1 MNTRLYNAR
10 ILSMLEEKS
19 PVIANGEVWVEGSR
33 ITMAGEPGNAEKP
46 LFDREID
53 CGGGLLMPGFKDA
66 HTHSAMTFLRSHA
79 DDLPLHEW
87 LNIQVFPY
95 EAKLTPEDIYELT
108 RLAVLEYVSGGIT
121 AAMEMYLTPESI
133 ASACQDTGM
142 RLVQVGGVNNFSQSA
157 EDVER
162 WYNELNGV
170 SELTSFRLGFH
181 AQYTCS
187 PELLEK
193 IAGLSRKYQAPVY
206 THIAETKSETEECRK
221 NTGMSPV
228 AYLASMGIFDYGGAG
243 YHLIWTDESDRR
255 IMKEKGIAVVTNPGS
270 NTKLASGIAPV
281 ADYLRDGITVAI
293 GTDGPASNN
302 CLDMFREMFL
312 TTGLAKLKE
321 NDAAAVPAYEVL
333 RMACVNGA
341 RVMGLD
347 GCDAVA
353 AGKCADLILID
364 LDEPNM
370 QPLHNIAN
378 NLVYSGSKSNVKM
391 TMIAGEIRY
400 DRFDGRPRYYI
411 GADPAEI
418 YAKSREICDRIFG

>member
-95 EAKLTPEDIYELT
+95 EAKLTSEDIYELT

-411 GADPAEI
+411 GADSAEI